1 MFETEVNL
9 ALSFRKKIRINTL
22 RSWNWD
28 GMFFY
33 TAIIIWLKS
42 LLLLAALHSPD
53 SAGISPST
61 TFFGSPPIGSH
72 LMFILFFAAVGL
84 FFKNRMRWWYYLG
97 YNFAVSLMLFCD
109 LVYFRAYGAFLSIRF
124 VLHPTGYNPLDL
136 NLWSYIRP
144 IDFLFLID
152 FIILFYLSFR
162 KKKVY
167 QHMHRKPVL
176 ALSLVILT
184 SAYVGYDHYQI
195 DIKGS
200 KPNMNFFSICWVPYQ
215 SMSNMSPIGYHFYDA
230 IRLFGEAKEYK
241 LTQEDEQNI
250 QTWLKQNQEDLPD
263 NKYKG
268 MYKGKNLIM
277 LQVESLEDFVLNQK
291 VNGQEITPNLNRL
304 LKHSLNFTNYYEH
317 VNNGTSS
324 DGDLTTITSTYPIRT
339 GTNFYRYPTNTY
351 KSLPKLF
358 EGIGYHTYSSHPERA
373 GNWNWMEAHH
383 NFGFQTSW
391 DLREFQADERIG
403 LGLSDSSYM
412 RQMNQKLANVPQPF
426 LMHFVTLTSHAPFD
440 IPEKEKGL
448 KLDKDFDE
456 TILGAYFQA
465 VNYTDRH
472 IGLFLDRLE
481 KDGLL
486 DNTVVA
492 IYGDHGGVHK
502 FYQSKVDNIKM
513 ENEKWRPNTHRLP
526 FLIYSKGSEGE
537 TITTIGG
544 QADTMPTL
552 AYLLG
557 VEDKEF
563 KSTIMGKNLLKTT
576 KNYTLLNNGTI
587 VGNPASEEEK
597 NHAKQ
602 TFEIADL
609 IHKTNYFKYHPEGF

>member
-1 MFETEVNL
+1 M
-9 ALSFRKKIRINTL
+9 SFRNKIRIRPL

-28 GMFFY
+28 GLFFY
-33 TAIIIWLKS
+33 TAIIIWVKS

-53 SAGISPST
+53 SAGIRPST
-61 TFFGSPPIGSH
+61 TFYGNAPIGSH
-72 LMFILFFAAVGL
+72 LMFIVFFAAIGL
-84 FFKNRMRWWYYLG
+84 LFKNRMRWWYYLG
-97 YNFAVSLMLFCD
+97 YNLAVSLMLFWD
-109 LVYFRAYGAFLSIRF
+109 LVYYRAYGAFLSIRF
-124 VLHPTGYNPLDL
+124 LLHPTGFNPLEL
-136 NLWSYIRP
+136 NLWTYIRP
-144 IDFLFLID
+144 IDLLFLAD
-152 FIILFYLSFR
+152 FLVLLYLSFR
-162 KKKVY
+162 KKKLYRSV
-167 QHMHRKPVL
+167 HRKPILGL
-176 ALSLVILT
+176 ALMMLA
-184 SAYVGYDHYQI
+184 SAYVGYDHYRI
-195 DIKGS
+195 DVKNTKEDMIFLR
-200 KPNMNFFSICWVPYQ
+200 MCWVPYQ
-215 SMSNMSPIGYHFYDA
+215 SISNMSPIGYHFYDA

-241 LTQEDEQNI
+241 LTQEDEKKI
-250 QTWLKQNQEDLPD
+250 QTWLKQNQDDLPD

-277 LQVESLEDFVLNQK
+277 IQVESLEDFVLNQT

-304 LKHSLNFTNYYEH
+304 LGNSLNFTNYYEH

-324 DGDLTTITSTYPIRT
+324 DGDLTTITSTFPVRK

-351 KSLPKLF
+351 LSLPKLF

-373 GNWNWMEAHH
+373 GNWNWMEAHR

-391 DLREFQADERIG
+391 DLREFNVDETIG
-403 LGLSDSSYM
+403 LGLSDGSYM

-426 LMHFVTLTSHAPFD
+426 LMHFVILTSHAAFG

-448 KLDKDFDE
+448 KLDKEFEE

-465 VNYTDRH
+465 VNYTDRQ

-481 KDGLL
+481 QDGLL
-486 DNTVVA
+486 DKNVVA

-502 FYQSKVDNIKM
+502 FYQSKVNKIKM
-513 ENEKWRPNTHRLP
+513 EKEEWRPNTHKLP
-526 FLIYSKGSEGE
+526 FLVYSKGSQGE
-537 TITTIGG
+537 TIPTIGG

-557 VEDKEF
+557 VDDKEF

-576 KNYTLLNNGTI
+576 KNYTILNNGTI
-587 VGNPASEEEK
+587 IGTPSSEEEK

-609 IHKTNYFKYHPEGF
+609 IHETNYFKYHPEGF